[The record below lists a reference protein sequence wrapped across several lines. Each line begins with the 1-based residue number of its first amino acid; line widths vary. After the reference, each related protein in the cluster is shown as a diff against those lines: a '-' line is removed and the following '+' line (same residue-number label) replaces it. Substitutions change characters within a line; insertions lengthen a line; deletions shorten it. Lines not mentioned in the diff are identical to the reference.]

1 MASSSAPNV
10 QHPHAPEPVEKVVKT
25 EKWGDFNC
33 FLQGDITNHHKILV
47 ITMHDIGL
55 NHTAWVKFLNAKC
68 MDSFASRASFI
79 HINAPGQH
87 DKAEDLPEGYAFP
100 SMKQIAEE
108 LPEILKSLGVEDSR
122 ELIGVGEGAG
132 ATIMVRFA
140 ALAGKRLLGLILL
153 ECTSGSAGFLEWA
166 EGKFATW
173 KLDRLHKM
181 NPSAEKY
188 LLLHHYGG
196 RKGSEEAVKEFH
208 ASLYDR
214 MNAHNLSLFINVFQS
229 RTDISSLLKNLH
241 TPTLVVT
248 GHDSPHVGEVEK
260 VFNFLPK
267 GNKTLLKAEDVGGDI
282 KEEHPE
288 KLAESMQYFIQGI
301 GGLPSLPLTRL
312 GRAASL
318 GETPKERRSHSKS
331 MSEMDQPHLDQHLRK
346 TDHHQ
351 TEQVADQAAQ

>member
-301 GGLPSLPLTRL
+301 GGLSAIPLPRL
-312 GRAASL
+312 GRKASL
-318 GETPKERRSHSKS
+318 GETPKIPRQCS
-331 MSEMDQPHLDQHLRK
+331 MDYGL
-346 TDHHQ
+346 
-351 TEQVADQAAQ
+351 